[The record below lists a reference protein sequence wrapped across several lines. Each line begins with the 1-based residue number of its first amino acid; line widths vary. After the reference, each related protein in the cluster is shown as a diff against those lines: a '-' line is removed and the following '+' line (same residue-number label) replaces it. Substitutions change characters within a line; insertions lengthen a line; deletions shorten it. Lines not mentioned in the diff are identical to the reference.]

1 MAITFYYY
9 FKITIG
15 VSWLENLGPQN
26 LLSKT
31 LVKFWCSR
39 LTVSDGEKIGH
50 QL

>member
-31 LVKFWCSR
+31 LVKFWCGR
-39 LTVSDGEKIGH
+39 LTVSNGENDR
-50 QL
+50 